1 VMETGRM
8 SLAGGAAPVGSFSAK
23 SISVLKPE
31 RAVLAARSRRAVR
44 WNGLAEEQ

>member
-1 VMETGRM
+1 M

-31 RAVLAARSRRAVR
+31 RAMLAARARRAMR
-44 WNGLAEEQ
+44 RTGLAEEQ